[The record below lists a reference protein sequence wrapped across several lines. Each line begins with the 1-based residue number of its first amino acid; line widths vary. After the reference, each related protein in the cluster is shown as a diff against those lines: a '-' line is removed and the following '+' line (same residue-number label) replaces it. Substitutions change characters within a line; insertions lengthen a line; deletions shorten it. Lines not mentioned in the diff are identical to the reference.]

1 MDNSA
6 QNMWYH
12 PQSPMYNTQKNNN
25 WRDSSD
31 ANMFGSQ
38 TWGPEFDQQNS
49 YKESHLWQNTLII
62 PVLWRMKHPDLQGSL
77 ASQL

>member
-12 PQSPMYNTQKNNN
+12 PPSPMSETQKNNN

-31 ANMFGSQ
+31 ANMFGS
-38 TWGPEFDQQNS
+38 
-49 YKESHLWQNTLII
+49 
-62 PVLWRMKHPDLQGSL
+62 
-77 ASQL
+77 